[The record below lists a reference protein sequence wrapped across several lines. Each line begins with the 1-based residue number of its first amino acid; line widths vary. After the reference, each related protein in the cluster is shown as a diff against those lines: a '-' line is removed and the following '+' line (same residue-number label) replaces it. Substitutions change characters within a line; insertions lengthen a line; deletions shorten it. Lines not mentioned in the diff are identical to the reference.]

1 MNKDLLDLIKIYCTK
16 EHIDFS
22 NEIINKSKEN
32 IISLFT
38 DLLTMYINDFNSST
52 LREIITVEIA
62 GFEHMK
68 DKIGYNGYRQL
79 SASGKTQYCEIKPI
93 NSYTRFDGSLSKKFM
108 GQGNFTDFS
117 WKKLARITSDEI
129 KMVLSGFL
137 DGKLLYVLSF
147 DFNEPIFLNK
157 LSNQLQSK
165 FPEGD
170 KTGFWLRS
178 ANFNYLDYKDASS
191 LKIIYLEKN
200 IKQYAYAFS
209 KNFLN
214 LLINW

>member
-1 MNKDLLDLIKIYCTK
+1 MNKDLIDLIKIYCTK
-16 EHIDFS
+16 EHINFS

-38 DLLTMYINDFNSST
+38 DLLTMYINDLNSST

-79 SASGKTQYCEIKPI
+79 SASGKTQYCEIKPT
-93 NSYTRFDGSLSKKFM
+93 NSYTKINGSLSKKFS

-117 WKKLARITSDEI
+117 WKKLERITSDEI
-129 KMVLSGFL
+129 KMVLSGFIN
-137 DGKLLYVLSF
+137 GKLLYVLSF
-147 DFNEPIFLNK
+147 DFNEPSFLNK
-157 LSNQLQSK
+157 LSTQLQSK
-165 FPEGD
+165 FPKGD

-178 ANFNYLDYKDASS
+178 ATFNYLDYKDANS

-200 IKQYAYAFS
+200 IIKYDYAFS
-209 KNFLN
+209 KSFLN
-214 LLINW
+214 LLISF